1 LHNGIQREGKRVA
14 VHEAVELN
22 PATGSRQVKVA
33 VGVERRRCG
42 SVRHTHGPGKRRS
55 RHLERVKPNVRSV
68 GGVEVDTERSGARR
82 AKTGNVRPGR
92 VAKTGRFV
100 LADGGVN
107 AINAD
112 DTADSE
118 DGVIGWVNDVQ
129 VSALRSDSHLNCPF
143 DRQVKNTRHEGRE
156 NRKAEASKGGAGCTG
171 FTVAF
176 GTTRRSCN
184 EIAVFQNL

>member
-1 LHNGIQREGKRVA
+1 LHNGIQREGKRIA

-33 VGVERRRCG
+33 VGVERGRCG
-42 SVRHTHGPGKRRS
+42 SVRHAHGPGQRRT

-68 GGVEVDTERSGARR
+68 SRVEVNPEGRR
-82 AKTGNVRPGR
+82 ARSTKTGNVGAGR
-92 VAKTGRFV
+92 VAQTGRFV
-100 LADGGVN
+100 LADGGIN

-129 VSALRSDSHLNCPF
+129 VSTLRSDSDDTFSLSSESA
-143 DRQVKNTRHEGRE
+143 TRRVI
-156 NRKAEASKGGAGCTG
+156 KKPPKGGFSSERYLCG
-171 FTVAF
+171 VRL
-176 GTTRRSCN
+176 GTRASR
-184 EIAVFQNL
+184 A